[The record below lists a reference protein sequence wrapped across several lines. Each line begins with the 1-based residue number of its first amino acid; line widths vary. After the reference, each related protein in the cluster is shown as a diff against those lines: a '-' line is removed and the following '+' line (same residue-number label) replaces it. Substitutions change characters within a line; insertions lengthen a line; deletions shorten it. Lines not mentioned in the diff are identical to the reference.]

1 MRKNLNVAESQFIL
15 GLKGEP
21 LEEDIKRAF
30 RARIRQCHP
39 DRNGGSAESER
50 ETKRVLAAY
59 KVLME
64 ESVRPLHH
72 AMAERFAATGQWAS
86 AAPPSPTS
94 IIGYDAKQ
102 LADIRMWSVRG
113 LALCIWACA
122 LAYGSRFLLKET
134 RHVVLTSPGLTTI
147 SVSLCLLLGMALGSR
162 RMPEARSWD
171 AMGLALFTALTAES
185 FGLEARAVD
194 ILRGCTISF
203 IAGVLVMLRL
213 RRGRSA
219 GMPRHVV

>member
-1 MRKNLNVAESQFIL
+1 MRKNLSVAESQFIL

-72 AMAERFAATGQWAS
+72 AMEERFAATGQWAS
-86 AAPPSPTS
+86 AAPPSPG

-102 LADIRMWSVRG
+102 LADIRMWCIRG
-113 LALCIWACA
+113 LGLYIWAVA
-122 LAYGSRFLLKET
+122 LAYGGRFLLTES
-134 RHVVLTSPGLTTI
+134 RHVYLTYPRLTTI
-147 SVSLCLLLGMALGSR
+147 SVSVCLLLGMGIGSR
-162 RMPEARSWD
+162 RMPESRSWD
-171 AMGLALFTALTAES
+171 AMGLAVFSALIAEA

-203 IAGVLVMLRL
+203 IAGVLVMLRF
-213 RRGRSA
+213 RRGWLA
-219 GMPRHVV
+219 GMPRNVV